1 MKALKRRSKGL
12 KRCVLN
18 PLKRW
23 LLGIGGKGVIGVIG
37 GIGGIA

>member
-12 KRCVLN
+12 KRCVVN

-23 LLGIGGKGVIGVIG
+23 LLGIGGIGGKGVIG
-37 GIGGIA
+37 GIA